1 MCTEPQIRQTE
12 AISGFRLMP
21 ARFWR
26 YSRKS
31 SCARARS
38 TNAIARSISHGYARA
53 QCRACPYLR
62 LGPMGAFFVALFGE
76 YLGSR
81 IEYGKGFCRLEQLF
95 SVMTELS
102 VGEWIGHQ
110 DDAFGR

>member
-1 MCTEPQIRQTE
+1 
-12 AISGFRLMP
+12 
-21 ARFWR
+21 
-26 YSRKS
+26 
-31 SCARARS
+31 
-38 TNAIARSISHGYARA
+38 
-53 QCRACPYLR
+53 
-62 LGPMGAFFVALFGE
+62 MGAFFVALFGE